1 MNKRLQ
7 SKRVVLNQL
16 VGLNIEA
23 INRVD
28 YVGLFVGLKLPQFK
42 VLKQIIKHVYSIVR
56 LLKAWTTV
64 PLEEVS
70 ANLCSYRVNSIVAEW
85 QAGKPS
91 QADSHSTVL
100 RVVIE

>member
-23 INRVD
+23 INCVD

-42 VLKQIIKHVYSIVR
+42 VLKQVIEH
-56 LLKAWTTV
+56 
-64 PLEEVS
+64 
-70 ANLCSYRVNSIVAEW
+70 VNSIIR
-85 QAGKPS
+85 
-91 QADSHSTVL
+91 L
-100 RVVIE
+100 